1 MTLPGRPITA
11 MLVAPNRELADQF
24 IQSLAKSKNAFQI
37 ILDLKT
43 YPTQQTL
50 EMRLRQ
56 LRPDVLL
63 LDLSSSLDSACD
75 LIRFAITQK
84 IPLHIVGLHPHND
97 SEAILRSLRVGAS
110 EFLHAPFDAPS
121 QQDAIDR
128 IQKLVQPDN
137 QADREMGKVVAF
149 SSTKP
154 GSGASTLAAQTA
166 FALSRTTGKRVLLAD
181 FDLMGGT
188 IGFYLKLDQT
198 HSLVDVLQQV
208 DKIDPSQWA
217 SMMVNSAGIDVLP
230 APEMPYQDPVD
241 PNRLHDVLQYARFLY
256 DWVVVDLPSIFHR
269 VSLLTVSQ
277 SDKAFLVSTS
287 ELASLH
293 LARRAVKLLNHLG
306 FDSTRF
312 QMIINRL
319 DKRDGLNGSDLT
331 KLFDCPIDI
340 SLPNDYF
347 SLHRVVTLGEA
358 LDGDTELGKAIEG
371 LAVKLAGAASPPP
384 AQANR
389 GSAWRP
395 AFSLLS

>member
-11 MLVAPNRELADQF
+11 LLVAPNRELAEQF
-24 IQSLAKSKNAFQI
+24 AHSLAKSKNAFQI

-56 LRPDVLL
+56 MRPDVLL
-63 LDLSSSLDSACD
+63 LDLTSSLDAACD
-75 LIRFAITQK
+75 LIRFALSQK
-84 IPLHIVGLHPHND
+84 IPLHVVGLHLQND

-110 EFLHAPFDAPS
+110 EFLHAPFDAPV
-121 QQDAIDR
+121 QQDVLIR
-128 IQKLVQPDN
+128 IQKLVQPEN
-137 QADREMGKVVAF
+137 AADREMGKVVAF

-188 IGFYLKLDQT
+188 IGFYLKLEQT
-198 HSLVDVLQQV
+198 HSLVDVLNQV
-208 DKIDPSQWA
+208 DKLDPSQWA

-230 APEMPYQDPVD
+230 APEMPYQEPVD

-256 DWVVVDLPSIFHR
+256 DWVIVDLPSVFHR

-371 LAVKLAGAASPPP
+371 LAMKLSGTVTVPP
-384 AQANR
+384 AKARAQFA
-389 GSAWRP
+389 ARP
-395 AFSLLS
+395 AFSHLS